1 MPNLER
7 YRMKMHYKGLEG
19 LSEIGFKKREILLGD
34 LFPTADEVVLSIA
47 GCFYRLDDSA
57 ALIYE
62 VPNLQFEVVE
72 TDHVLE
78 LAMEDPKGDYV
89 GLIIDV
95 LARDARDAEWML
107 GDIETTCGFVRAHLG
122 DALRVTEIPEA
133 DYLERLHDSLR
144 LLAHELGP
152 RRR

>member
-1 MPNLER
+1 MLNLDR
-7 YRMKMHYKGLEG
+7 YRVKMRYKGFEG

-47 GCFYRLDDSA
+47 GCFYRLDNAA

-62 VPNLQFEVVE
+62 VPSLKFEVVE
-72 TDHVLE
+72 TDRVLE

-95 LARDARDAEWML
+95 LARDANGVEAMMV
-107 GDIETTCGFVRAHLG
+107 DIETTCGFVRTHLG
-122 DALRVTEIPEA
+122 DAMRVTMISET
-133 DYLERLHDSLR
+133 DYLQRLRDSLR
-144 LLAHELGP
+144 LLAHELSP
-152 RRR
+152 RRG